1 MTAQKASKRPPTKK
15 SQRAEDRIDL
25 HKDGTIRAQGK
36 MVNGALHGYWEWFR
50 KDGTKMRSGHFQAGK
65 QTGEWKTFATD
76 GRLVKTTQF

>member
-25 HKDGTIRAQGK
+25 HKDGT
-36 MVNGALHGYWEWFR
+36 
-50 KDGTKMRSGHFQAGK
+50 KMRSGYFQAGK